1 MAPHQIYWND
11 DALTLLYSMLAK
23 HSTTQRAIIS
33 RSRYIAS
40 SLVLL

>member
-1 MAPHQIYWND
+1 MALHQIYWND

-40 SLVLL
+40 SVVLL